1 MSTTQLICLGVNALV
16 LVYYGRKYLKIR
28 SFYNKTDKAT
38 SVIKID
44 YETLSTLVGQYV
56 IVSGKIKALTETLPS
71 QYSSMLDGVVHQ
83 IQKV

>member
-16 LVYYGRKYLKIR
+16 LVYYGRKYFKIR

-38 SVIKID
+38 SVIQID
-44 YETLSTLVGQYV
+44 RETLSGLIGQYV
-56 IVSGKIKALTETLPS
+56 IVSGKVKALAETIPS
-71 QYSSMLDGVVHQ
+71 KYTDVLKGVVHQ